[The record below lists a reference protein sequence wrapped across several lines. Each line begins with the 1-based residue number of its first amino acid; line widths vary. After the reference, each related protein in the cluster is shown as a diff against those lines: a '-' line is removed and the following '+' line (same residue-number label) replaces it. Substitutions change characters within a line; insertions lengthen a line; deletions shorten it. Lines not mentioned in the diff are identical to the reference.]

1 MDIHKVITYPMMGEK
16 ATLLRD
22 QNKLTFIVDNHA
34 SKKDIKNAI
43 ETLYNVKTTRITTI
57 NTVEGLK
64 KAHITLD
71 KAYNAEEI
79 ASQFGVI

>member
-1 MDIHKVITYPMMGEK
+1 MDIHKVITYPLMGEK

-22 QNKLTFIVDNHA
+22 GNKLTFIVDKNA
-34 SKKDIKNAI
+34 TKKDIKNAI

-64 KAHITLD
+64 KAHIKLD

-79 ASQFGVI
+79 ASQFGVL